1 MAKESNKLDA
11 IKVKYLRFDIN
22 SAKRQR
28 GPNGGRILPNKQLAP
43 WFHYIYYNFNKTLK
57 IIILQNIQ
65 ATKLTTA

>member
-1 MAKESNKLDA
+1 MNTLSIFFIFSEKVPTSENCFMAKESNKLDA

-43 WFHYIYYNFNKTLK
+43 
-57 IIILQNIQ
+57 
-65 ATKLTTA
+65 